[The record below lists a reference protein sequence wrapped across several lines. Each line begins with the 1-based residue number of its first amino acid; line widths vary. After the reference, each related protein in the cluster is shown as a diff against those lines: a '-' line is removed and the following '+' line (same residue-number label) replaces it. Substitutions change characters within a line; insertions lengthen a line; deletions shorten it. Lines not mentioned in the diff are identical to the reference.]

1 MTTYMAVESRK
12 QVLQAALAEL
22 WIATASEL
30 KDMKYTGWV
39 YCVYHKTAPSLLSTL
54 HALVGG
60 NDITTH
66 DEYNQLS

>member
-1 MTTYMAVESRK
+1 MTTNRAVASRK
-12 QVLQAALAEL
+12 QVIQAALAEL

-30 KDMKYTGWV
+30 KDRKYPGWA
-39 YCVYHKTAPSLLSTL
+39 YCVYNKTALSSLSTL

-60 NDITTH
+60 DAITAH